1 MSWWYWAAKGT
12 ADTAK
17 YLGEFVDYK
26 TQRGLLKAQAKM
38 YEQNAK
44 NALWEGRQNAIKVFR
59 EGEQA
64 QGSVVQDFG
73 ASGVDVNN
81 SQTVEST
88 QRTLQKNI
96 NDDVFATMYS
106 SANEANQNIIN
117 SKMAKYNAKRL
128 RKGFILQSIGTWANN
143 AANAMS
149 ASSIMGGG
157 GGGAGGGGG
166 GGGGGA

>member
-12 ADTAK
+12 ADTAN
-17 YLGEFVDYK
+17 YLADYVDYK
-26 TQRGLLKAQAKM
+26 TQSGLLKAQAKL
-38 YEQNAK
+38 YKQNAE
-44 NALWEGRQNAIKVFR
+44 NALWEGQQNADKVSR

-64 QGSVVQDFG
+64 QGTIVQNFG

-81 SQTVEST
+81 SQTVNST

-106 SANEANQNIIN
+106 SAKEANQNLIN
-117 SKMAKYNAKRL
+117 AQMAKYNAKRL
-128 RKGFILQSIGTWANN
+128 RKGFILGSIGTWANN

-157 GGGAGGGGG
+157 GGG
-166 GGGGGA
+166 GA

>member
-1 MSWWYWAAKGT
+1 MSNWWYWAAKGT
-12 ADTAK
+12 ADTAN
-17 YLGEFVDYK
+17 YLADYVDYK
-26 TQRGLLKAQAKM
+26 TQSGLLKAQAKL
-38 YEQNAK
+38 YKQNAE
-44 NALWEGRQNAIKVFR
+44 NALWEGQQNADKVSR

-64 QGSVVQDFG
+64 QGTIVQNFG

-81 SQTVEST
+81 SQTVNST

-106 SANEANQNIIN
+106 SAKEANQNLIN
-117 SKMAKYNAKRL
+117 AQMAKYNAKRL
-128 RKGFILQSIGTWANN
+128 RKGFILGSIGTWANN

-157 GGGAGGGGG
+157 GGG
-166 GGGGGA
+166 GA

>member
-1 MSWWYWAAKGT
+1 MSNWWYWAAKGT
-12 ADTAK
+12 ADTAN
-17 YLGEFVDYK
+17 YLADYVDYK
-26 TQRGLLKAQAKM
+26 TQSGLLKAQAKL
-38 YEQNAK
+38 YKQNAE
-44 NALWEGRQNAIKVFR
+44 NALWEGQQNADKVYR

-64 QGSVVQDFG
+64 QGTIVQNFG

-81 SQTVEST
+81 SQTVDST

-106 SANEANQNIIN
+106 SAKEANQNLIN
-117 SKMAKYNAKRL
+117 AQTAKYNAKRL
-128 RKGFILQSIGTWANN
+128 RKGFILGSIGTWANN

-157 GGGAGGGGG
+157 GGG
-166 GGGGGA
+166 GA

>member
-12 ADTAK
+12 ADTAN
-17 YLGEFVDYK
+17 YLADFVDYK

-38 YEQNAK
+38 YKQNAE
-44 NALWEGRQNAIKVFR
+44 NALWEGGQNADKVYR

-64 QGSVVQDFG
+64 QGTIVQNFG

-81 SQTVEST
+81 SQTVASS

-106 SANEANQNIIN
+106 SAKEANQNLIN
-117 SKMAKYNAKRL
+117 AQMAKYNAKRL
-128 RKGFILQSIGTWANN
+128 RKGFILRSIGTWANN
-143 AANAMS
+143 AAKAMS
-149 ASSIMGGG
+149 ATSIMGGG
-157 GGGAGGGGG
+157 SGGGA
-166 GGGGGA
+166 

>member
-12 ADTAK
+12 ADTAN
-17 YLGEFVDYK
+17 YLADYVDYK
-26 TQRGLLKAQAKM
+26 TQSGLLKAQAKL
-38 YEQNAK
+38 YKQNAE
-44 NALWEGRQNAIKVFR
+44 NALWEGQQNADKVSR
-59 EGEQA
+59 GGEQA
-64 QGSVVQDFG
+64 QGTIVQNFG

-81 SQTVEST
+81 SQTVDST

-106 SANEANQNIIN
+106 SAKEANQNLIN
-117 SKMAKYNAKRL
+117 AQTAKYNAKRL
-128 RKGFILQSIGTWANN
+128 RKGFILGSIGTWANN

-157 GGGAGGGGG
+157 GGG
-166 GGGGGA
+166 GA

>member
-12 ADTAK
+12 ADTAN
-17 YLGEFVDYK
+17 YLADFVDYK

-38 YEQNAK
+38 YEQNAE
-44 NALWEGRQNAIKVFR
+44 NALWEGRQNADKIYR

-64 QGSVVQDFG
+64 QGTVVQDFG

-81 SQTVEST
+81 SQTVASS

-106 SANEANQNIIN
+106 SAKEANQNLIN
-117 SKMAKYNAKRL
+117 AQMAKYNAKRL
-128 RKGFILQSIGTWANN
+128 RKGFILRSIGTWANN
-143 AANAMS
+143 AAKAMS
-149 ASSIMGGG
+149 ATSIMGGG
-157 GGGAGGGGG
+157 SGGGA
-166 GGGGGA
+166 

>member
-1 MSWWYWAAKGT
+1 MSNWWYWAAKGT
-12 ADTAK
+12 ADTAN
-17 YLGEFVDYK
+17 YLADYVDYK
-26 TQRGLLKAQAKM
+26 TQSGLLKAQAKL
-38 YEQNAK
+38 YKQNAE
-44 NALWEGRQNAIKVFR
+44 NALWEGQQNADKVSR

-64 QGSVVQDFG
+64 QGTIVQNFG

-81 SQTVEST
+81 SQTVDST

-106 SANEANQNIIN
+106 SAKEANQNLIN
-117 SKMAKYNAKRL
+117 AQMAKHNAKRL
-128 RKGFILQSIGTWANN
+128 RKGFILGSIGTWANN

-157 GGGAGGGGG
+157 GGG
-166 GGGGGA
+166 GA

>member
-1 MSWWYWAAKGT
+1 MSNWWYWAAKGT
-12 ADTAK
+12 ADTAN
-17 YLGEFVDYK
+17 YLADYVDYK
-26 TQRGLLKAQAKM
+26 TQSGLLKAQAKL
-38 YEQNAK
+38 YKQNAE
-44 NALWEGRQNAIKVFR
+44 NALWEGQQNADKVSR

-64 QGSVVQDFG
+64 QGTIVQNFG

-81 SQTVEST
+81 SQTVDST

-106 SANEANQNIIN
+106 SAKEANQNLTN
-117 SKMAKYNAKRL
+117 AQMAKYNAKRL
-128 RKGFILQSIGTWANN
+128 RKGFILGSIGTWANN

-157 GGGAGGGGG
+157 GGG
-166 GGGGGA
+166 GA

>member
-1 MSWWYWAAKGT
+1 MSNWWYWAAKGT
-12 ADTAK
+12 ADTAN
-17 YLGEFVDYK
+17 YLADYVDYK
-26 TQRGLLKAQAKM
+26 TQSGLLKAQAKL
-38 YEQNAK
+38 YKQNAE
-44 NALWEGRQNAIKVFR
+44 NALWEGQQNADKVYR

-64 QGSVVQDFG
+64 QGTIVQNFG

-81 SQTVEST
+81 SQTVDST

-106 SANEANQNIIN
+106 SAKEANQNLIN
-117 SKMAKYNAKRL
+117 AQMAKYNAKRL
-128 RKGFILQSIGTWANN
+128 RKGFILGSIGTWANN

-157 GGGAGGGGG
+157 GGG
-166 GGGGGA
+166 GA

>member
-1 MSWWYWAAKGT
+1 MSNWWYWAAKGT
-12 ADTAK
+12 ADTAN
-17 YLGEFVDYK
+17 YLADYVDYK
-26 TQRGLLKAQAKM
+26 TQSGLLKAQAKL
-38 YEQNAK
+38 YKQNAE
-44 NALWEGRQNAIKVFR
+44 NALWEGQQNADKVSR

-64 QGSVVQDFG
+64 QGTIVQNFG

-81 SQTVEST
+81 SQTVDST

-106 SANEANQNIIN
+106 SAKEANQNLIN
-117 SKMAKYNAKRL
+117 AQMAKYNAKRL
-128 RKGFILQSIGTWANN
+128 RKGFILGSIGTWANN

-157 GGGAGGGGG
+157 GGG
-166 GGGGGA
+166 GA

>member
-12 ADTAK
+12 ADAAN
-17 YLGEFVDYK
+17 YLADFVDYK

-38 YEQNAK
+38 YKQNAE
-44 NALWEGRQNAIKVFR
+44 NALWEGGQNADKIYR

-64 QGSVVQDFG
+64 QGTIVQNFG

-81 SQTVEST
+81 SQTVASS

-106 SANEANQNIIN
+106 SAKEANQNLIN
-117 SKMAKYNAKRL
+117 AQMAKYNAKRL
-128 RKGFILQSIGTWANN
+128 RKGFILGSIGTWANN

-149 ASSIMGGG
+149 ATSIMGGG
-157 GGGAGGGGG
+157 SGGGA
-166 GGGGGA
+166 

>member
-12 ADTAK
+12 ADTAN
-17 YLGEFVDYK
+17 YLADYVDYK
-26 TQRGLLKAQAKM
+26 TQSGLLKAQAKL
-38 YEQNAK
+38 YKQNAE
-44 NALWEGRQNAIKVFR
+44 NALWEGQQNADKVSR

-64 QGSVVQDFG
+64 QGTIVQNFG

-81 SQTVEST
+81 SQTVNST

-106 SANEANQNIIN
+106 SAKEANQNSIN
-117 SKMAKYNAKRL
+117 AQMAKYNAKRL
-128 RKGFILQSIGTWANN
+128 RKGFILGSIGTWANN

-157 GGGAGGGGG
+157 GGG
-166 GGGGGA
+166 GA

>member
-12 ADTAK
+12 ADTAN
-17 YLGEFVDYK
+17 YLADFVDYK
-26 TQRGLLKAQAKM
+26 TQSGLLKAQAKM
-38 YEQNAK
+38 YKQNAE
-44 NALWEGRQNAIKVFR
+44 NALWEGRQNADKVYR

-64 QGSVVQDFG
+64 QGTVVQG
-73 ASGVDVNN
+73 YGSSGVDVNS
-81 SQTVEST
+81 SQTVDSS

-96 NDDVFATMYS
+96 NDDVFATMYA
-106 SANEANQNIIN
+106 SAKEANQNLIN

-149 ASSIMGGG
+149 ASSMMSGGG
-157 GGGAGGGGG
+157 AGAGGGGG
-166 GGGGGA
+166 A